1 MSLLLLLRNVA
12 PSGPVFARARPG
24 RGYPVEAPEFARPAT
39 VTSSRALIAGQSR
52 PASASSA
59 RGAPSTHRRPRNA
72 AGRR

>member
-1 MSLLLLLRNVA
+1 MSLLLLLRNQA
-12 PSGPVFARARPG
+12 PGGPVFARARPG
-24 RGYPVEAPEFARPAT
+24 RGYPVEPLDLARPASA
-39 VTSSRALIAGQSR
+39 VPARPLAAARSR